1 MSRMI
6 RDESVTPLDG
16 TDRVAMAAVFASSN
30 SDDSELEKFPMHPA
44 LIAKYQK
51 TDKNVK
57 KQVGNGTYKQTEV
70 ENVDVWTYDGKLVV
84 PQALQ
89 QLSFFFFYTYDTLV
103 KPEWK
108 RP

>member
-51 TDKNVK
+51 NVMFTKNIVTGRS
-57 KQVGNGTYKQTEV
+57 QIRTV
-70 ENVDVWTYDGKLVV
+70 L
-84 PQALQ
+84 P
-89 QLSFFFFYTYDTLV
+89 
-103 KPEWK
+103 
-108 RP
+108 